1 MKSKIKSFFK
11 GVLVV
16 FLAIIVIFMVLLFFG
31 EDKSGDYNEIADLIK
46 GEKIE
51 QAENLLNKSSYSK
64 MDYSD
69 EDGKKKMEL
78 YRKLYTKEKKYDEAA
93 DVVIAYLKANNM
105 DIKAE
110 NTDSADGVELYDL
123 VWNVSDIY
131 NKLSAEK
138 QKEVMN
144 LMGESLQKKVNSEGR
159 EQREANLAKNEEFEK
174 VEYYINNES
183 VEDAKKM
190 LDESSFSKIGY
201 KESTDETVISGGI
214 LKLRLY
220 KDLYI
225 KQEMYDD
232 AVDVML
238 TFVKENEGN
247 HKNDQSV
254 STFIADI
261 YDKLSDEKKNE
272 AMELMGDT
280 LTTELNRRKAEW
292 IWKKYFV

>member
-201 KESTDETVISGGI
+201 KESADETVISGGI
-214 LKLRLY
+214 LKMRLY

-280 LTTELNRRKAEW
+280 LTTELNRLKE
-292 IWKKYFV
+292 K

>member
-69 EDGKKKMEL
+69 EDGKKTMEL

-214 LKLRLY
+214 LKMRLY

-225 KQEMYDD
+225 KQEMYND

-280 LTTELNRRKAEW
+280 LTTELNRRKAE
-292 IWKKYFV
+292 

>member
-51 QAENLLNKSSYSK
+51 QAENLLNKSSYSI

-214 LKLRLY
+214 LKMRLY

-280 LTTELNRRKAEW
+280 LTTELNRRKAE
-292 IWKKYFV
+292 

>member
-11 GVLVV
+11 GVFVV

-138 QKEVMN
+138 QKEVMD

-174 VEYYINNES
+174 VEYYIKNES
-183 VEDAKKM
+183 PEDAKKM
-190 LDESSFSKIGY
+190 LEESSFSKIGY

-214 LKLRLY
+214 LKMRLY

-225 KQEMYDD
+225 KLGMYDD

-280 LTTELNRRKAEW
+280 LTTELNRRKAE
-292 IWKKYFV
+292 

>member
-11 GVLVV
+11 GVFVV

-138 QKEVMN
+138 QKEVMD

-174 VEYYINNES
+174 VEYYIKNES
-183 VEDAKKM
+183 PEDAKKM
-190 LDESSFSKIGY
+190 LEESSFSKIGY

-214 LKLRLY
+214 LKMRLY

-225 KQEMYDD
+225 KLGMYDD

-261 YDKLSDEKKNE
+261 YDKLSD
-272 AMELMGDT
+272 
-280 LTTELNRRKAEW
+280 
-292 IWKKYFV
+292 

>member
-138 QKEVMN
+138 QKEVMD

-174 VEYYINNES
+174 VEYYIKNES
-183 VEDAKKM
+183 PEDAKKM
-190 LDESSFSKIGY
+190 LEESSFSFIVY

-214 LKLRLY
+214 LKMRLY

-225 KQEMYDD
+225 KLGMYDD

-280 LTTELNRRKAEW
+280 LTTELNRLKE
-292 IWKKYFV
+292 K

>member
-190 LDESSFSKIGY
+190 LEESSFSKIGY
-201 KESTDETVISGGI
+201 KESTDEAVISGGI
-214 LKLRLY
+214 LKMRLY

-254 STFIADI
+254 SAFIADI

-280 LTTELNRRKAEW
+280 LTTELSRRKG
-292 IWKKYFV
+292 

>member
-93 DVVIAYLKANNM
+93 DVVIAYLKANNI

-110 NTDSADGVELYDL
+110 NADSADGVELYDL

-138 QKEVMN
+138 QKEVMD
-144 LMGESLQKKVNSEGR
+144 LMGESLQKDVNYEGR

-214 LKLRLY
+214 LKMRLY

-272 AMELMGDT
+272 AMDLMGDT
-280 LTTELNRRKAEW
+280 LTTELNRRKG
-292 IWKKYFV
+292 

>member
-11 GVLVV
+11 GVFVV

-138 QKEVMN
+138 QKEVMD

-174 VEYYINNES
+174 VEYYIKNES
-183 VEDAKKM
+183 PEDAKKM
-190 LDESSFSKIGY
+190 LEESSFSKIGY

-214 LKLRLY
+214 LKMRLY

-225 KQEMYDD
+225 KLGMYDD

-272 AMELMGDT
+272 AMDLMGDT
-280 LTTELNRRKAEW
+280 LTTELNRRKG
-292 IWKKYFV
+292 

>member
-110 NTDSADGVELYDL
+110 NADSADGVELYDL

-214 LKLRLY
+214 LKMRLY

>member
-11 GVLVV
+11 GVFVV

-105 DIKAE
+105 DIKVE

-138 QKEVMN
+138 QKEVMD

-174 VEYYINNES
+174 VEYYIKNES
-183 VEDAKKM
+183 PEDAKKM
-190 LDESSFSKIGY
+190 LEESSFSKIGY

-214 LKLRLY
+214 LKMRLY

-225 KQEMYDD
+225 KLGMYDD

-280 LTTELNRRKAEW
+280 LTTELNRLKE
-292 IWKKYFV
+292 K

>member
-11 GVLVV
+11 GVFVV

-138 QKEVMN
+138 QKEVMD

-174 VEYYINNES
+174 VEYYIKNES
-183 VEDAKKM
+183 PEDAKKM
-190 LDESSFSKIGY
+190 LEESSFSKIGY

-214 LKLRLY
+214 LKMRLY

-225 KQEMYDD
+225 KLGMYDH
-232 AVDVML
+232 VML

-280 LTTELNRRKAEW
+280 LTTELNRLKE
-292 IWKKYFV
+292 K

>member
-11 GVLVV
+11 GVFVV

-138 QKEVMN
+138 QKEVMD

-174 VEYYINNES
+174 VEYYIKNES
-183 VEDAKKM
+183 PEDAKKM
-190 LDESSFSKIGY
+190 LEESSFSKIGY

-214 LKLRLY
+214 LKMRLY

-225 KQEMYDD
+225 KLGMYDD

-280 LTTELNRRKAEW
+280 LTTELNRLKE
-292 IWKKYFV
+292 K

>member
-190 LDESSFSKIGY
+190 LEESSFSKIGY

-214 LKLRLY
+214 LKMRLY

-254 STFIADI
+254 SAFIADI

-272 AMELMGDT
+272 AMGLMGDT

>member
-11 GVLVV
+11 GVFVV

-131 NKLSAEK
+131 NKLSEEK
-138 QKEVMN
+138 QKEVMD

-174 VEYYINNES
+174 VEYYIKNES
-183 VEDAKKM
+183 PEDAKKM
-190 LDESSFSKIGY
+190 LEESSFSKIGY

-214 LKLRLY
+214 LKMRLY

-225 KQEMYDD
+225 KLGMYDD

-280 LTTELNRRKAEW
+280 LTTELNRLKE
-292 IWKKYFV
+292 K

>member
-69 EDGKKKMEL
+69 VNGEKKMTL

-93 DVVIAYLKANNM
+93 DVVIAYLKANNI

-110 NTDSADGVELYDL
+110 NPTSTDELGQI
-123 VWNVSDIY
+123 VWDVSDIY
-131 NKLSAEK
+131 NKLSGEK
-138 QKEVMN
+138 QKEVMD
-144 LMGESLQKKVNSEGR
+144 LMGESLQKDVNDEGR
-159 EQREANLAKNEEFEK
+159 EPREATLAKNEEFEK
-174 VEYYINNES
+174 VEYYINNEP

-201 KESTDETVISGGI
+201 NESTDETVISGGI
-214 LKLRLY
+214 LKMRLY

-247 HKNDQSV
+247 HKYDQSV
-254 STFIADI
+254 SAFIADI

-280 LTTELNRRKAEW
+280 LTTELNRRKAE
-292 IWKKYFV
+292 

>member
-159 EQREANLAKNEEFEK
+159 EQREENLAKNEEFEK

-190 LDESSFSKIGY
+190 LEESSFSKIGY

-214 LKLRLY
+214 LKMRLY

-254 STFIADI
+254 SAFIADI

-272 AMELMGDT
+272 AMGLMGDT
-280 LTTELNRRKAEW
+280 LTTELNRRKAE
-292 IWKKYFV
+292 

>member
-11 GVLVV
+11 GVFVV

-31 EDKSGDYNEIADLIK
+31 EDTSGDYKEIADLIK

-138 QKEVMN
+138 QKEVMD

-174 VEYYINNES
+174 VEYYIKNES
-183 VEDAKKM
+183 PEDAKKM
-190 LDESSFSKIGY
+190 LEESSFSKIGY

-214 LKLRLY
+214 LKMRLY

-225 KQEMYDD
+225 KLGMYDD

-280 LTTELNRRKAEW
+280 LTTELNRLKE
-292 IWKKYFV
+292 K

>member
-93 DVVIAYLKANNM
+93 DVVIAYLKANNI

-110 NTDSADGVELYDL
+110 NADSADGVELYDL

-138 QKEVMN
+138 QKEVMD

-190 LDESSFSKIGY
+190 LEESSFSKIGY
-201 KESTDETVISGGI
+201 KESADETVISGGI
-214 LKLRLY
+214 LKMRLY

-254 STFIADI
+254 SAFIADI

-272 AMELMGDT
+272 AMGLMGDT
-280 LTTELNRRKAEW
+280 LTTELNRRKAE
-292 IWKKYFV
+292 

>member
-1 MKSKIKSFFK
+1 MKSKIKSSFK
-11 GVLVV
+11 GVFAV

-51 QAENLLNKSSYSK
+51 LAENLINKSSFSN

-138 QKEVMN
+138 QKEVMD

-174 VEYYINNES
+174 VEYYIKNES
-183 VEDAKKM
+183 PEDAKKM
-190 LDESSFSKIGY
+190 LEESSFSKIGY

-214 LKLRLY
+214 LKMRLY

-225 KQEMYDD
+225 KLGMYDD

-280 LTTELNRRKAEW
+280 LTTELNRLKE
-292 IWKKYFV
+292 K

>member
-69 EDGKKKMEL
+69 VNGEKKMTL

-93 DVVIAYLKANNM
+93 DVVIAYLKANNI

-110 NTDSADGVELYDL
+110 NPTSTDELGQI
-123 VWNVSDIY
+123 VWDVSDIY
-131 NKLSAEK
+131 NKLSGEK
-138 QKEVMN
+138 QKEVMD
-144 LMGESLQKKVNSEGR
+144 LMGESLQKDVNYEGR

-174 VEYYINNES
+174 VEYYINNEP

-201 KESTDETVISGGI
+201 NESTDETVISGGI
-214 LKLRLY
+214 LKMRLY

-247 HKNDQSV
+247 HKYDQSV
-254 STFIADI
+254 SAFIADI

-280 LTTELNRRKAEW
+280 LTTELNRRKAE
-292 IWKKYFV
+292 

>member
-11 GVLVV
+11 GV

-138 QKEVMN
+138 QKEVMD

-174 VEYYINNES
+174 VEYYIKNES
-183 VEDAKKM
+183 PEDAKKM
-190 LDESSFSKIGY
+190 LEESSFSKIGY

-214 LKLRLY
+214 LKMRLY

-225 KQEMYDD
+225 KLGMYDD

-280 LTTELNRRKAEW
+280 LTTELNRRKAE
-292 IWKKYFV
+292 

>member
-16 FLAIIVIFMVLLFFG
+16 FLAIVVIFMVFLFLD
-31 EDKSGDYNEIADLIK
+31 EKKSGDYNKITELIK

-51 QAENLLNKSSYSK
+51 QAEKLLNKSSYSK

-69 EDGKKKMEL
+69 VNGEKKMTL
-78 YRKLYTKEKKYDEAA
+78 YRKLYTKEKKYDEAT
-93 DVVIAYLKANNM
+93 DVVIAYLKANNI

-110 NTDSADGVELYDL
+110 NPDSTDELGQI
-123 VWNVSDIY
+123 VWDISDIY
-131 NKLSAEK
+131 NKLSEEK
-138 QKEVMN
+138 QKEVMD
-144 LMGESLQKKVNSEGR
+144 LMGESLQKDVNYEKR
-159 EQREANLAKNEEFEK
+159 ELREANLAKFEEFDK
-174 VEYYINNES
+174 VEYYIKNES
-183 VEDAKKM
+183 PEDAKKA
-190 LDESSFSKIGY
+190 LEESSFSKIGY
-201 KESTDETVISGGI
+201 KESTDETVMTGGI
-214 LKLRLY
+214 FKMRLY

-225 KQEMYDD
+225 KLGMYDD

-247 HKNDQSV
+247 HKYDQSV

-280 LTTELNRRKAEW
+280 LTTELNRRKAE
-292 IWKKYFV
+292 

>member
-159 EQREANLAKNEEFEK
+159 EQRDANLAKNEEFEK

-214 LKLRLY
+214 LKMRLY

>member
-11 GVLVV
+11 RVFVV

-138 QKEVMN
+138 QKEVMD

-174 VEYYINNES
+174 VEYYIKNES
-183 VEDAKKM
+183 PEDAKKM
-190 LDESSFSKIGY
+190 LEESSFSKIGY

-214 LKLRLY
+214 LKMRLY

-225 KQEMYDD
+225 KLGMYDD

-280 LTTELNRRKAEW
+280 LTTELNRLKE
-292 IWKKYFV
+292 K

>member
-214 LKLRLY
+214 LKMRLY

>member
-1 MKSKIKSFFK
+1 MKAKIKSFFK
-11 GVLVV
+11 GVLIV
-16 FLAIIVIFMVLLFFG
+16 FLAIVVIFMVFLFLD
-31 EDKSGDYNEIADLIK
+31 EKKSGDYNEITDLIK

-51 QAENLLNKSSYSK
+51 QAEKLLNKSSYSK

-69 EDGKKKMEL
+69 VNGEKKMTL

-93 DVVIAYLKANNM
+93 DVVIAYLKANNI

-110 NTDSADGVELYDL
+110 NPTSTDELGQI
-123 VWNVSDIY
+123 VWDVSDIY
-131 NKLSAEK
+131 NKLSEEK
-138 QKEVMN
+138 QKEVMD
-144 LMGESLQKKVNSEGR
+144 LMGESLQNDVNYEKR
-159 EQREANLAKNEEFEK
+159 EVREANLAKFEEFDK
-174 VEYYINNES
+174 VEYYIKNES
-183 VEDAKKM
+183 PEEAKKA
-190 LDESSFSKIGY
+190 LEESSFSKIGY

-214 LKLRLY
+214 LKMRLY

-280 LTTELNRRKAEW
+280 LTTELNRRKAE
-292 IWKKYFV
+292 

>member
-69 EDGKKKMEL
+69 VNGEKKMTL

-93 DVVIAYLKANNM
+93 DVVIAYLKANNI

-110 NTDSADGVELYDL
+110 NPTSTDELGQI
-123 VWNVSDIY
+123 VWDVSDIY
-131 NKLSAEK
+131 NKLSGEK
-138 QKEVMN
+138 QKEVMD
-144 LMGESLQKKVNSEGR
+144 LMGESLQKDVNYEGR

-174 VEYYINNES
+174 VEYYINNEP

-201 KESTDETVISGGI
+201 NESTDETVSSGGI
-214 LKLRLY
+214 LKMRLY

-247 HKNDQSV
+247 HKYDQSV
-254 STFIADI
+254 SAFIADI

-280 LTTELNRRKAEW
+280 LTTELNRRKAE
-292 IWKKYFV
+292 

>member
-190 LDESSFSKIGY
+190 LEESSFSKIGY

-214 LKLRLY
+214 LKMRLY

-254 STFIADI
+254 SAFIADI

-272 AMELMGDT
+272 AMDLMGDT
-280 LTTELNRRKAEW
+280 LTTELSRRKG
-292 IWKKYFV
+292 

>member
-110 NTDSADGVELYDL
+110 NTDSADGVELYVL

-214 LKLRLY
+214 LKMRLY

-280 LTTELNRRKAEW
+280 LTTELNRRKAE
-292 IWKKYFV
+292 

>member
-69 EDGKKKMEL
+69 VNGEKKMTL

-93 DVVIAYLKANNM
+93 DVVIAYLKANNI

-110 NTDSADGVELYDL
+110 NPTSTDELGQI
-123 VWNVSDIY
+123 VWDVSDIY
-131 NKLSAEK
+131 NKLSGEK
-138 QKEVMN
+138 QKEVMD
-144 LMGESLQKKVNSEGR
+144 LMGESLQKDVNYEGR

-174 VEYYINNES
+174 VEYYINNEP

-201 KESTDETVISGGI
+201 NESTDETVISGGI
-214 LKLRLY
+214 LKMRLY

-225 KQEMYDD
+225 KLGMYDD

-280 LTTELNRRKAEW
+280 LTTELNRRKAE
-292 IWKKYFV
+292 

>member
-11 GVLVV
+11 GVFVV

-78 YRKLYTKEKKYDEAA
+78 YRKLYTKEKKSDEAA

-138 QKEVMN
+138 QKEVMD

-174 VEYYINNES
+174 VEYYIKNES
-183 VEDAKKM
+183 PEDAKKM
-190 LDESSFSKIGY
+190 LEESSFSKIGY

-214 LKLRLY
+214 LKMRLY

-225 KQEMYDD
+225 KLGMYDD

-280 LTTELNRRKAEW
+280 LTTELNRLKE
-292 IWKKYFV
+292 K

>member
-11 GVLVV
+11 GVFVV

-138 QKEVMN
+138 QKEVMD

-174 VEYYINNES
+174 VEYYIKNES
-183 VEDAKKM
+183 PEDAKKR
-190 LDESSFSKIGY
+190 LEESSFSKIGY

-214 LKLRLY
+214 LKMRLY

-225 KQEMYDD
+225 KLGMYDD

-280 LTTELNRRKAEW
+280 LTTELNRLKE
-292 IWKKYFV
+292 K

>member
-11 GVLVV
+11 GVFVV
-16 FLAIIVIFMVLLFFG
+16 FLALIVIFMVLLFFG

-138 QKEVMN
+138 QKEVMD

-174 VEYYINNES
+174 VEYYIKNES
-183 VEDAKKM
+183 PEDAKKM
-190 LDESSFSKIGY
+190 LEESSFSKIGY

-214 LKLRLY
+214 LKMRLY

-225 KQEMYDD
+225 KLGMYDD

-280 LTTELNRRKAEW
+280 LTTELNRLKE
-292 IWKKYFV
+292 K

>member
-1 MKSKIKSFFK
+1 MKAKIKSFFK
-11 GVLVV
+11 GVLIV
-16 FLAIIVIFMVLLFFG
+16 FLAIVVIFMVFLFLD
-31 EDKSGDYNEIADLIK
+31 EKKSGDYNKITELIK

-51 QAENLLNKSSYSK
+51 QAEKLLNKSSYSK

-69 EDGKKKMEL
+69 VNGEKKMTL

-93 DVVIAYLKANNM
+93 DVVIAYLKANNI

-110 NTDSADGVELYDL
+110 NPTSTDELGQI
-123 VWNVSDIY
+123 VWDVSDIY
-131 NKLSAEK
+131 NKLSEEK
-138 QKEVMN
+138 QKEVMD
-144 LMGESLQKKVNSEGR
+144 LMGESLQNDVNYEKR
-159 EQREANLAKNEEFEK
+159 EVREANLAKFEEFDK
-174 VEYYINNES
+174 VEYYIKNES
-183 VEDAKKM
+183 PEEAKKM
-190 LDESSFSKIGY
+190 LEESSFSKIGY
-201 KESTDETVISGGI
+201 KESTDETVMTGGI
-214 LKLRLY
+214 FKMRLY

-225 KQEMYDD
+225 KLGMYDD

-280 LTTELNRRKAEW
+280 LTTELNRLKE
-292 IWKKYFV
+292 K

>member
-69 EDGKKKMEL
+69 EDGEKKMDL

-93 DVVIAYLKANNM
+93 DVVIDYLKANNI

-110 NTDSADGVELYDL
+110 NPDSADKLGQI
-123 VWNVSDIY
+123 VWDVSDIY
-131 NKLSAEK
+131 NKLSEEK
-138 QKEVMN
+138 QKEVMD
-144 LMGESLQKKVNSEGR
+144 LMGESLQKDVNYEGR

-214 LKLRLY
+214 LKMRLY

-247 HKNDQSV
+247 HKYDQSV
-254 STFIADI
+254 SAFIANI

-272 AMELMGDT
+272 AMDLMGDT
-280 LTTELNRRKAEW
+280 LTTELSRLKE
-292 IWKKYFV
+292 K

>member
-123 VWNVSDIY
+123 VLNVSDIY

-138 QKEVMN
+138 QKEVMD

-174 VEYYINNES
+174 VEYYIKNES
-183 VEDAKKM
+183 PEDAKKM
-190 LDESSFSKIGY
+190 LEESSFSKIGY

-214 LKLRLY
+214 LKMRLY

-225 KQEMYDD
+225 KLGMYDD

-280 LTTELNRRKAEW
+280 LTTELNRLKE
-292 IWKKYFV
+292 K

>member
-159 EQREANLAKNEEFEK
+159 EQRVANLAKNEEFEK

-214 LKLRLY
+214 LKMRLY